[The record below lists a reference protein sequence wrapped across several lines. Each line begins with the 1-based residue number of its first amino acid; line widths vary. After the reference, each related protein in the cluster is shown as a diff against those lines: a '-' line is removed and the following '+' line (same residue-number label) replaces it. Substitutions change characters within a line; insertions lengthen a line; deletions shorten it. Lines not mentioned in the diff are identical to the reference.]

1 MSKNC
6 SILLA
11 DDHPVFR
18 KGLFDIISEYSSHKI
33 IGEAEDGRMAV
44 EMIVSLQPD
53 IVILDINMPSLS
65 GFEVAKE
72 ISKLKLKTRVIF
84 LTMHKEEEILHKAL
98 EYNAGGYILKEC
110 AVDDIIDCINYVA
123 EGKVYVSPAISGLL
137 LKRNQEQ
144 KNLSALLDTLTSSE
158 IRVLKLI
165 ADEKTSREI
174 ADELFISIRTV
185 EAHRSNICNK
195 LNIHGINSLLK
206 FALDHKH
213 LI

>member
-1 MSKNC
+1 MIKAC

-18 KGLFDIISEYSSHKI
+18 KGLYDIISEYSNHKI
-33 IGEAEDGRMAV
+33 IGEAEDGKKAV
-44 EMIVSLQPD
+44 EMVSNLQPD
-53 IVILDINMPSLS
+53 IIILDINMPSLS
-65 GFEVAKE
+65 GFEVVKE
-72 ISKLKLKTRVIF
+72 ILKLKLKTRVIF

-98 EYNAGGYILKEC
+98 DYNAKGYILKEC
-110 AVDDIIDCINYVA
+110 AVDDIIECINYVA
-123 EGKVYVSPAISGLL
+123 EDKIYVSPAISGLL
-137 LKRNQEQ
+137 LKRNKEQ
-144 KNLSALLDTLTSSE
+144 RNLSALLATLTSSE
-158 IRVLKLI
+158 LKVLKLI
-165 ADEKTSREI
+165 SEEKTSRDI

-206 FALDHKH
+206 FALENKH